1 MIANNQMGVSPGSK
15 AAAMPDYLAILY
27 RNRWLIVVV
36 FTVVIFSAVGVTM
49 IMEPV
54 YESTAS
60 LLIDTRQSSSALF
73 QDPRYLGTANIM
85 QNELEILQ
93 SYTLRTIVAENL
105 IREPYLDSLTQTV
118 YPLIAPP
125 EDDTTGAITASAEAV
140 ADRLLQVVSFEV
152 MRESDVI
159 KIYVSSTNPK
169 EAADIAN
176 AIARAYYERNV
187 MMSRSR
193 SRAFREFLE
202 KQVAEKQQ
210 NLTEKESSLREYMEA
225 KGVVSLD
232 DESKLIIDQL
242 SSLQAARD
250 ANEIEIESLLR
261 SFADYQKQSSE
272 AEIQLGRI
280 LTSGTNPYIEGLQEE
295 IARLEIQRD
304 ITLAQNPSA
313 VSSDLYQQR
322 LVQIEKQIG
331 DLRAK
336 LKERTTEF
344 LADLLPSGDDLSSRD
359 DPSGYLRQMK
369 QKTIET
375 QTQIRSLQ
383 AKRKVLN
390 ESIHEYERKFASIP
404 AKSIQYAQLERDRSS
419 LEKLY
424 LTLDEKYNEAN
435 IQEKSEF
442 GYVDIFDR
450 ASVPTEP
457 SSPNLILNVLVAIV
471 LGGCLGVVV
480 AFVREYSDQ
489 RAYSP
494 EDLQRKGYFVLS
506 TIPSSKV
513 FRKVRARNQGHGS
526 NTANGRS
533 RLAALQE
540 PLSVVSESYRHLRNS
555 IRYSQRGSVCS
566 VIAVTSPEPGDGKT
580 TVVANLGVAIAQTG
594 KEVIVVDADL
604 REPTLHEVFRCEMK
618 PGLAQ
623 VLRGSVMLDE
633 AIQST
638 EQEGLHIL
646 TAGSVIINPAEEVS
660 SPEMKF
666 LIDQLKSRYEIVLF
680 DCPPALAVTDAA
692 GFSTLVEGVVVVLA
706 AGRTTMSYLR
716 RTHETLE
723 QVGANLLGVVLNHFD
738 MRRAYGLLHRNS
750 AFGYYG
756 EAQKYGRKVVEENVD
771 SEPQKNEVS

>member
-1 MIANNQMGVSPGSK
+1 MIPNNQMGSGQNSK

-36 FTVVIFSAVGVTM
+36 FTVVIMSAVGVTM

-54 YESTAS
+54 YQSTAS
-60 LLIDTRQSSSALF
+60 LLIDSRQSSSALF
-73 QDPRYLGTANIM
+73 QDPRYLGSANIM

-93 SYTLRTIVAENL
+93 SYTLRTIVADNL
-105 IREPYLDSLTQTV
+105 IREPYLDSLTKTV

-125 EDDTTGAITASAEAV
+125 ADDTTGAVTASSKAI

-169 EAADIAN
+169 EAAAIAN

-193 SRAFREFLE
+193 SRLFREFLE
-202 KQVAEKQQ
+202 KQVAEKQR
-210 NLTEKESSLREYMEA
+210 NLTEKEASLREYMET

-261 SFADYQKQSSE
+261 SFAEYQKQSSE

-280 LTSGTNPYIEGLQEE
+280 LTSGTNPYIQGLQEE

-304 ITLAQNPSA
+304 ITLAQNPTA
-313 VSSDLYQQR
+313 VSSEFYQQR
-322 LVQIEKQIG
+322 LIQIEQQIN

-344 LADLLPSGDDLSSRD
+344 LADLLPAGEDFSSRE
-359 DPSGYLRQMK
+359 DPSGYLRQIK

-375 QTQIRSLQ
+375 QTEIRSLQ
-383 AKRKVLN
+383 AKRKVLD
-390 ESIHEYERKFASIP
+390 ESIREYERRFSSIP

-424 LTLDEKYNEAN
+424 LTLDEKFNEAN

-442 GYVDIFDR
+442 GYVDIFDH

-471 LGGCLGVVV
+471 LGGCLGVVA

-494 EDLQRKGYFVLS
+494 EDLQRKGYLVLS
-506 TIPSSKV
+506 TIPSSKI
-513 FRKVRARNQGHGS
+513 FRPSKHRGQGS
-526 NTANGRS
+526 NAANGRS

-540 PLSVVSESYRHLRNS
+540 PLSVVAESYRHLRNS
-555 IRYSQRGSVCS
+555 IRYSQQGSTCS
-566 VIAVTSPEPGDGKT
+566 LIAVTSPEPGDGKT

-604 REPTLHEVFRCEMK
+604 REPTMHDVFRCEMK
-618 PGLAQ
+618 PGLVQ
-623 VLRGSVMLDE
+623 VLKGSVMLDQ

-646 TAGSVIINPAEEVS
+646 TSGSVIINPAEEVS

-666 LIDQLKSRYEIVLF
+666 LIDQLKSRYDIVLF
-680 DCPPALAVTDAA
+680 DCPPALAVTDAT
-692 GFSTLVEGVVVVLA
+692 GFSTLVEGVVVVSA
-706 AGRTTMSYLR
+706 AGKTTMSYLK

-756 EAQKYGRKVVEENVD
+756 AAQKYGRKVTDENTD
-771 SEPQKNEVS
+771 PEPKEKEVS